1 MANKLGNWFRAEREK
16 LRELTA
22 KEKVQYIWS
31 YYYLNVQLLAIEA
44 ARTLKKDM
52 IYQAVMMDPH
62 AGAELSMDD
71 IVAMCD
77 EMIEPHGDWM
87 PKYS

>member
-1 MANKLGNWFRAEREK
+1 MDRNGVQPSDIVDRPEQCAELNR
-16 LRELTA
+16 TN
-22 KEKVQYIWS
+22 I
-31 YYYLNVQLLAIEA
+31 NVQLLAVEA
-44 ARTLKKDM
+44 ARTLKKDY

-77 EMIEPHGDWM
+77 ELIAAHEGWLPR
-87 PKYS
+87 YS